1 MIDIFIQKLRQEKE
15 IYLNLKI
22 KAGAKETK
30 FKEILSDNILKINI
44 KSNPQKGKANQE
56 LISFLAKEFSVPKS
70 NIKILKGRTN
80 QNKLVKIYLA

>member
-1 MIDIFIQKLRQEKE
+1 MIDVFVQKLKKEKE

-30 FKEILSDNILKINI
+30 FKEILPGDILKINI

-56 LISFLAKEFSVPKS
+56 LISFLAKNFSVPKS
-70 NIKILKGRTN
+70 NIQILKGQTN
-80 QNKLVKIYLA
+80 QNKLVKIYLI

>member
-15 IYLNLKI
+15 ICLNLKI

-30 FKEILSDNILKINI
+30 FKEILPGNILKINI
-44 KSNPQKGKANQE
+44 KSSPQKGKANQE
-56 LISFLAKEFSVPKS
+56 LISFLAKEFSVPKN
-70 NIKILKGRTN
+70 NIKILKGQTN